1 MAGIAVTAL
10 ALASCSS
17 DDDDSSDSSS
27 SSSDSSDSSDSSAAG
42 DDTSSDDSSSEDSGS
57 GDGDLVGAPDG
68 FDLTDP
74 GSHLK
79 NGESAYVV
87 TQQAE
92 YEGETFAQQYWKI
105 TARDSTEKA
114 SGEIPLDDED
124 AADVDHFICMNYDV
138 EFPGQGEASDPESYQ
153 LVTEPDMGAVDDDG
167 NGANYILMGGSEDCD
182 IPEADLLPSDAG
194 ELETGKVYRGAV
206 RSWESKS
213 DDGITPTGLSFTYD
227 VESAALDD
235 VDDILWN

>member
-1 MAGIAVTAL
+1 MAGVAVPAL

-27 SSSDSSDSSDSSAAG
+27 DTSADSSGSSDGGDDASDDQSSD
-42 DDTSSDDSSSEDSGS
+42 DSGS
-57 GDGDLVGAPDG
+57 GDGDLVGAPEG

-74 GSHLK
+74 GSKLK
-79 NGESAYVV
+79 IGESAYVV

-114 SGEIPLDDED
+114 AGEIPLDDED

-206 RSWESKS
+206 LSWESKS

-227 VESAALDD
+227 VESAGLDD